1 MMIPHDSKT
10 PLLQGK
16 KILII
21 EDDTVSR
28 IFLSELLQSTHAEV
42 DFVRSAY
49 EAKKYLDTHQEPNAI
64 LLDLRLPDMDGF
76 ELAAAIHRQ
85 HGDVCIIA
93 QTAYVVEGIDE
104 KCRQSGIDAHIYKPI
119 RRDNL
124 LDLLGQYV
132 K

>member
-1 MMIPHDSKT
+1 MTSHNLQV
-10 PLLQGK
+10 PLLEGV
-16 KILII
+16 KILIV

-28 IFLSELLQSTHAEV
+28 IFLSELLQPTHAKV
-42 DFVRSAY
+42 DFVRNAY
-49 EAKKYLDTHQEPNAI
+49 ETKKYLDLHTAPNVI

-85 HGDVCIIA
+85 HQDVSIIA
-93 QTAYVVEGIDE
+93 QTAYVVDGIDE
-104 KCRQSGIDAHIYKPI
+104 KCRQSGIEAHIYKPL

-124 LDLLGQYV
+124 FELLGRYV